1 MPDNGVTM
9 WQWGSFHCEEPDV
22 DQWQYFKWTPV
33 FATPKV
39 PSYADN
45 LPASIMQ
52 ELFLLSVSDQNHWPG
67 DKVIR
72 VATKTIRA
80 REFWILSQRNTE

>member
-52 ELFLLSVSDQNHWPG
+52 ELFLLSVSDQNNWPG
-67 DKVIR
+67 DNSDNGCN
-72 VATKTIRA
+72 
-80 REFWILSQRNTE
+80 ENYSSQRVSNIITE